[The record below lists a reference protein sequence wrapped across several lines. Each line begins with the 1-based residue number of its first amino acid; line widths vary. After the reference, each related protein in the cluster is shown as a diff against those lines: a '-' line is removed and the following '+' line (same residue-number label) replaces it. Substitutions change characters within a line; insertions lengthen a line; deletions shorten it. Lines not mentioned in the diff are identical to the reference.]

1 MEELINKIPKLW
13 LNNNRFCIEYCDCYW
28 QIGYVDTKDS
38 NIWLAHPIYQTRSG
52 ETLLEGLIK
61 FKELL

>member
-13 LNNNRFCIEYCDCYW
+13 GNNNRFCMAYHDCYW
-28 QIGYVDTKDS
+28 QIGYVSPKNSDS
-38 NIWLAHPIYQTRSG
+38 WLAHPIYQTKSG
-52 ETLLEGLIK
+52 ETLFEGLIK